1 MKMLE
6 KLFYPESSWFLTLL
20 RLVLGLVIL
29 PHGLQKLLGMFGGY
43 GYSATLDFFKSEGI
57 PYVVGFLVIVAES
70 FGALGLIF
78 GFFTRLS
85 SLGIGLTMIG
95 AAIYV
100 RKNGFFMNW
109 FNEQAGEGFEYHILA
124 IGIALILMVAGGGQL
139 AVDSWISEKINP
151 N

>member
-1 MKMLE
+1 MLE
-6 KLFYPESSWFLTLL
+6 KLFYTEASWLLTLL

-29 PHGLQKLLGMFGGY
+29 PHGLQKLFGMFGGY

-57 PYVVGFLVIVAES
+57 PYVVGFLVIIAES

-78 GFFTRLS
+78 GLFTRIS
-85 SLGIGLTMIG
+85 SLGIGITMIG

-109 FNEQAGEGFEYHILA
+109 FNQQPGEGFEYHLLA
-124 IGIALILMVAGGGQL
+124 IGMAVILMIAGGGQL
-139 AVDSWISEKINP
+139 AVDSWISSKIQSN
-151 N
+151 

>member
-1 MKMLE
+1 MLE
-6 KLFYPESSWFLTLL
+6 KLFYTDSSWFFTLL

-29 PHGLQKLLGMFGGY
+29 PHGLQKLCGWFGGY
-43 GYSATLDFFKSEGI
+43 GFSATLEFFKSEGI
-57 PYVVGFLVIVAES
+57 PYAIGFLVIVAES

-85 SLGIGLTMIG
+85 SFGIAITMIG

-109 FNEQAGEGFEYHILA
+109 FNQQAGEGFEYHILA
-124 IGIALILMVAGGGQL
+124 IGMAVILMIAGGGQL
-139 AVDSWISEKINP
+139 AVDSWVANRIQSN
-151 N
+151 